1 MLLWALLCAVQA
13 GVAWAAGGL
22 SDRFSKITVV
32 TLAWLAYGLGL
43 LLLAAVGSL
52 AGLWMAVV
60 GYALLSGMGEGA
72 EKSLVSALATD
83 ADRGTAFGW
92 FTMISGLGAI
102 PAGLLFGLLWQ
113 NSSSSVA
120 FASFGVVAILSATL
134 LRWLLPT
141 EAAPS
146 SPSL

>member
-1 MLLWALLCAVQA
+1 LLCAVQA
-13 GVAWAAGGL
+13 AVAWAAGGL
-22 SDRFSKITVV
+22 SDRFRKVTVV

-43 LLLAAVGSL
+43 LLVAAVGNQS
-52 AGLWMAVV
+52 GLWMAVV
-60 GYALLSGMGEGA
+60 VYALLSGMGEGA

-113 NSSSSVA
+113 NSSAGVA
-120 FASFGVVAILSATL
+120 FAVFGAVAILSAIL
-134 LRWLLPT
+134 LRWLLPA
-141 EAAPS
+141 EAAPG
-146 SPSL
+146 SPG